1 MGLMAPSPFVQERK
15 DGKKAFVVV
24 VLFAAIAATAA
35 VAGIYRAFI
44 RNPVPFA
51 ATELTSTTPSLFS
64 PPHQEQSPASN
75 QPAKPQK
82 AESAPA
88 PIETPVSTDA
98 AVPETKTVES
108 DALPAASETPQSVAM
123 EDEELEALRKA
134 RDAEIEKKI
143 REIEALDAARQAREK
158 AENAPE
164 QLPAPVEKAPEQAP
178 VPDPAPAAPEPP
190 AVPAVSEPAV
200 IAPQP
205 APAVPENVMPVPF
218 FSAKKQNDANN
229 KAVLEQLLG
238 PTGQLR
244 FAKTEDEL
252 PAPDLVQGNFSAS
265 LPNFGLIKPKGAP
278 AGAPLH
284 LIDPLPEMLE
294 KNRHGMLPKKDSVG
308 NTPLKAYA
316 APATPPLSPY
326 IAFLLTGLG
335 RRENVTKA
343 AIGTMPSFVSL
354 SFSPYSKN
362 FETDIRDARQSGHET
377 LIDLPMQ
384 HGSFPESDPGP
395 LGLVA
400 GFSEQDNRARLY
412 KVMGRSV
419 AYIGLTAQHNQNFSY
434 YESAQ
439 MKEFV
444 TDLDQ
449 RGLALVAGT
458 DDRNMP
464 VYRQTLRPDVYIAD
478 DMYRA
483 AIRARLEKAK
493 KIALEKGSAFVRIDA
508 VPVSM
513 VVMLEFINSFAVTE
527 EGQIPEISF
536 VPLSYYIEKARENKK

>member
-1 MGLMAPSPFVQERK
+1 MAPSPFVQERK

-35 VAGIYRAFI
+35 VTGVYRAFI

-51 ATELTSTTPSLFS
+51 ATELTSTPPSLFS
-64 PPHQEQSPASN
+64 PPYPEHSPAADQS
-75 QPAKPQK
+75 AEPQK

-88 PIETPVSTDA
+88 PVETSVPTDA

-108 DALPAASETPQSVAM
+108 DALSAASGNPQSVAM

-158 AENAPE
+158 AESASE
-164 QLPAPVEKAPEQAP
+164 QFPASVEKAPEQVP
-178 VPDPAPAAPEPP
+178 VSAPAASSDPP
-190 AVPAVSEPAV
+190 AVPAVPEPAV
-200 IAPQP
+200 VVSQP
-205 APAVPENVMPVPF
+205 APAVPENVMPVPL

-252 PAPDLVQGNFSAS
+252 PAPDLVQGNFSTS

-444 TDLDQ
+444 NDLDQ